1 MMLNALNQWL
11 LRAGKVNSAI
21 SDEAWREVYDAN
33 PIFAYLS
40 PTEEQRLRALVEQCL
55 FKVPIVAGKD
65 MQLTETIKLTIASQ
79 MALPILN
86 LGLEHYHD
94 VQEIVVYPDLF
105 LSYWQS
111 TDRAG
116 VVHNRRRVLSGESWQ
131 RGPVILSWAHSHP
144 EKDAVSYPSNV
155 VIHEFAHKLDQLN
168 GSMNGMPALHRD
180 MDIPTWTEVMSEAFN
195 RLNAEWKDPC
205 AQEFDPYAATKPA
218 EFFAVSSEY
227 FFLAPQALFD
237 FSPDV
242 YAQLSLYYRQDPLVY
257 YTDDSPPD
265 HIINR
270 DGHSHLLA

>member
-1 MMLNALNQWL
+1 MFNSLNNWLAL
-11 LRAGKVNSAI
+11 AGKVSTVI
-21 SDEAWREVYDAN
+21 SDDAWKSVFTAN
-33 PIFAYLS
+33 PMFAYLS
-40 PTEEQRLRALVEQCL
+40 QTEEQRLRVLAVQCL
-55 FKVPIVAGKD
+55 STIPVVAGKD

-86 LGLEHYHD
+86 LGIDHYHD
-94 VQEIVVYPDLF
+94 VKEIIVYPDLF

-144 EKDAVSYPSNV
+144 EKEAVSYPSNV

-180 MDIPTWTEVMSEAFN
+180 MDIPTWTQIMSAAFK
-195 RLNAEWKDPC
+195 RLNAECKDQS
-205 AQEFDPYAATKPA
+205 AQQFDPYAATKPA

-227 FFLAPQALFD
+227 FFLAPQVLFD
-237 FSPDV
+237 FSPEV
-242 YAQLSLYYRQDPLVY
+242 YAQLALYYRQDPLIY
-257 YTDDSPPD
+257 YMDDSLPD
-265 HIINR
+265 HIVNME
-270 DGHSHLLA
+270 GESHLLA

>member
-1 MMLNALNQWL
+1 MFNPLNNWL
-11 LRAGKVNSAI
+11 SRAGKANTSI
-21 SDEAWREVYDAN
+21 SDEAWDVVFSEN
-33 PIFAYLS
+33 PMFAYLS
-40 PTEEQRLRALVEQCL
+40 QHDEQRLRALAEKCL
-55 FKVPIVAGKD
+55 SSIPVVAGKD
-65 MQLTETIKLTIASQ
+65 MQVTEDIKLTIASQ

-86 LGLEHYHD
+86 LGIDHYHD
-94 VQEIVVYPDLF
+94 VKEIVVYPDLF

-144 EKDAVSYPSNV
+144 EKDEVSYPSNV

-180 MDIPTWTEVMSEAFN
+180 MDIPTWTQVMSKAFN
-195 RLNAEWKDPC
+195 RLNAEWKDQR

-227 FFLAPQALFD
+227 FFLAPQVLFD
-237 FSPDV
+237 FSPEV
-242 YAQLSLYYRQDPLVY
+242 YAQLSIYYRQDPLIY
-257 YTDDSPPD
+257 YMDQSLPD
-265 HIINR
+265 HIVEMNG
-270 DGHSHLLA
+270 DSHLLA

>member
-1 MMLNALNQWL
+1 MFNPLNHWL
-11 LRAGKVNSAI
+11 SRAGKASTAI
-21 SDEAWREVYDAN
+21 SDEAWDAVFPEN
-33 PIFAYLS
+33 PMFAYLS
-40 PTEEQRLRALVEQCL
+40 QRDEYRLRDLAEKCL
-55 FKVPIVAGKD
+55 GRIPVVAGKE
-65 MQLTETIKLTIASQ
+65 MQVTEYIKLTIAAQ

-86 LGLEHYHD
+86 LGVDHYHD
-94 VQEIVVYPDLF
+94 VKEIVVYPDLF

-144 EKDAVSYPSNV
+144 EKEVLSYPSNV

-180 MDIPTWTEVMSEAFN
+180 MDIPAWTHIMSQAFN
-195 RLNAEWKDPC
+195 RLNAECKDQQ

-227 FFLAPQALFD
+227 FFLAPQILFD

-242 YAQLSLYYRQDPLVY
+242 YAQLSLYYRQDPLIY
-257 YTDDSPPD
+257 YMDQSLPD
-265 HIINR
+265 HIVKM
-270 DGHSHLLA
+270 DGDPHLLA